1 MFAGEIAVKKLMQF
15 VAGGALW
22 VAGWQGAAAGPA
34 AADAVSEKLQ
44 VESRDGKV
52 LVHLT
57 FANHGDQVVYLPR
70 SVASDREPAGAWF
83 EVRDSSN
90 GDPLDY
96 IGPQLKR
103 SPQGKRDYMA
113 LGPHAVHRHT
123 IDISKTY
130 AFLQGRHTYELSYSG
145 RYLTDIARPEAA
157 AELQPEP
164 VLFAYV
170 AP

>member
-1 MFAGEIAVKKLMQF
+1 MLIGI
-15 VAGGALW
+15 
-22 VAGWQGAAAGPA
+22 AAAGA
-34 AADAVSEKLQ
+34 LSLLTGVQGASAESKGTDAVSEKLQ
-44 VESRDGKV
+44 VESRNGKV

-70 SVASDREPAGAWF
+70 SVASDSEAAGAWF

-96 IGPQLKR
+96 IGPMVKRAPPGKHDYVALK
-103 SPQGKRDYMA
+103 
-113 LGPHAVHRHT
+113 PHAVHRHT

-145 RYLTDIARPEAA
+145 SYLTDIARPEAA
-157 AELQPEP
+157 AEVQPEP
-164 VLFAYV
+164 VMFAFV